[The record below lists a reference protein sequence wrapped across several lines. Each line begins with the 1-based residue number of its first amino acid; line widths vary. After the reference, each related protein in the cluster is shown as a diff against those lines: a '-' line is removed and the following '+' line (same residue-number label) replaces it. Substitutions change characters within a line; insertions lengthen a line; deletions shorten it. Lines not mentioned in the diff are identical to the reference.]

1 MILRYYGLVV
11 ARKTFG
17 IKNDCNHS
25 SGRNGTGE
33 SDGCFV
39 GQGEGEGGCEEEKAS
54 FQVCMLLKQI
64 MILII
69 VP

>member
-1 MILRYYGLVV
+1 VV

-33 SDGCFV
+33 SDGFFV
-39 GQGEGEGGCEEEKAS
+39 GQGEGGCEEEKAS

-64 MILII
+64 IILII

>member
-1 MILRYYGLVV
+1 VV
-11 ARKTFG
+11 VRKTFG

-33 SDGCFV
+33 SDGIFV
-39 GQGEGEGGCEEEKAS
+39 GQGEGGCEEEKAS